1 MLELEKKV
9 AGIKAE
15 DLATDLLPL
24 FESMVFVD
32 AWINASHTNFDEY
45 TKYFHLA
52 SIMPEIA
59 SF

>member
-32 AWINASHTNFDEY
+32 TWINASLTNFADY
-45 TKYFHLA
+45 AKYYLLA

-59 SF
+59 NC